1 MTSNVPGQGPGCEP
15 ASEAE
20 RVIDIDAGRRAFV
33 QSVGF
38 GAAGAAV
45 LGVGAGLATPTEV
58 RAEGVIT
65 DIDIFNFALNLEYL
79 EAEFY
84 LRAAFGRGLPD
95 SQTTGNGR
103 MGPVTGGRKVNFQ
116 DEIVRGF
123 AEELAIDEENHVQFL
138 RQVLGNDRVARPRID
153 LAQSFTAAARAA
165 GLVGP
170 NETFD
175 PYANDNNFLVA
186 AFIFEDV
193 GVTAYKGAAPLID
206 NKKLL
211 GAAAG
216 ILAVEAYHAGGIRTM
231 MAIRRLFAQANAIS
245 KLREQ
250 VDGPEATDQILGSI
264 AKVNIVP
271 ATQQTSIAFERT
283 PRQVL
288 DVVYLDRGADEGGFF
303 PNGVNGRIK

>member
-1 MTSNVPGQGPGCEP
+1 MTNDLPRNGSERDP
-15 ASEAE
+15 AGEAE
-20 RVIDIDAGRRAFV
+20 RAIDVNAGRRAFV
-33 QSVGF
+33 QSLGF

-45 LGVGAGLATPTEV
+45 LGVGAGLTTPTEV
-58 RAEGVIT
+58 RAQGGPSDT
-65 DIDIFNFALNLEYL
+65 AIFNFALNLEYL

-84 LRAAFGRGLPD
+84 LRAAFGRGLRD
-95 SQTTGNGR
+95 SDTTGNGR
-103 MGPVTGGRKVNFQ
+103 LGPVIGGRKVNFQ

-138 RQVLGNDRVARPRID
+138 RQALGNDRVARPRID

-170 NETFD
+170 TETFD

-193 GVTAYKGAAPLID
+193 GVTAYRGAAPLID
-206 NKKLL
+206 SKKLL

-231 MAIRRLFAQANAIS
+231 MAMRRLFAQANAIS
-245 KLREQ
+245 NLRDAA
-250 VDGPEATDQILGSI
+250 DGPEKTDEILGGI
-264 AKVNIVP
+264 QRVNIVP
-271 ATQQTSIAFERT
+271 TNQNSIVFERT

-288 DVVYLDRGADEGGFF
+288 DVVYLDRGANEGGFF
-303 PNGVNGRIK
+303 PNGVNGRIDG